1 MEQVWYAFP
10 RRSVGTRER
19 GNKSTARKY
28 AIGIGIAIGIEK
40 SIAIPIPIAIPIF
53 LVSKLLLGNVYLCDE
68 HFISSGF
75 GEVTAQQGVHG
86 VLT

>member
-40 SIAIPIPIAIPIF
+40 SIAIPIF